1 MIFGIGC
8 DIVSNDRIKLLLE
21 KNEDAFLKKIFTE
34 KEIAAAPAGLTRI
47 GYFAKRYAA
56 KEAAAKALGTGI
68 GAIAF
73 TEIEI
78 LNSDQGKPI
87 CRFLKEE
94 YSHLE
99 AHVSL
104 SDEESHSLAFIVI
117 ESSR

>member
-1 MIFGIGC
+1 MIFGVGC
-8 DIVSNDRIKLLLE
+8 DIVANDRVKALLQ
-21 KNEDAFLKKIFTE
+21 KNKDAFLKKIFTK
-34 KEIAAAPAGLTRI
+34 KELEAAPVGVKEL

-68 GAIAF
+68 GVISF

-78 LNSDQGKPI
+78 LNDEQGKPI
-87 CRFLKEE
+87 CTLLKDE
-94 YSHLE
+94 YAHLE

-117 ESSR
+117 ESKS